1 MTKSI
6 KDTSETQ
13 LDRVLSFFPR
23 VEAKASFLFALNTGM
38 LALLALNL
46 RLDDFLIWFLVIPA
60 ISFILLIGASLF
72 FLYRSSFPS
81 LKGGTSSLIYFREI
95 AKRTEAKFIDEFVA
109 ENEDAHT
116 RDLLGQVWRNSE
128 ISDDEIRCNKDC
140 VHS

>member
-60 ISFILLIGASLF
+60 ISFILLIGAESF
-72 FLYRSSFPS
+72 FPLS
-81 LKGGTSSLIYFREI
+81 LKLP
-95 AKRTEAKFIDEFVA
+95 FV
-109 ENEDAHT
+109 EGRH
-116 RDLLGQVWRNSE
+116 
-128 ISDDEIRCNKDC
+128 
-140 VHS
+140 